1 MITTHK
7 RQEAGFTLIELM
19 MAIAIIGILLAIA
32 IPNYQTYL
40 RKTVCEDAKATM
52 TGAANVMERFRAQNN
67 TYTGADLGAY
77 ASSPVDGA
85 SKHFQIAISASDAS
99 TYTLTATPL
108 AGGRMGEMAATATI
122 TLASTGQRGGT
133 GGLATAWD
141 SCSGL

>member
-1 MITTHK
+1 MITAHK
-7 RQEAGFTLIELM
+7 QQEAGFTLIELM
-19 MAIAIIGILLAIA
+19 MAVAIIGILLAIA

-40 RKTVCEDAKATM
+40 RKTVCEDAKATL

-67 TYTGADLGAY
+67 TYNGADLGAY
-77 ASSPVDGA
+77 ANSPVDGA

-99 TYTLTATPL
+99 SYSLTATPIV
-108 AGGRMGEMAATATI
+108 GGRMGEMAATATI